1 MGHATA
7 LRGSYSRPMKRI
19 RSARGDAG
27 TPARRLARTLLAA
40 VVGGTL
46 AVSLAACSGGGAG
59 ESGASDGGGAARS
72 EGIAPGA
79 AEGDV
84 AADAAG
90 AVGLGGAPEQAV
102 DRELV
107 TTGNATL
114 AVDDPFDAAEQ
125 IADLVEQ
132 AGGRVEARDERAAT
146 ADEPGSASMT
156 LRIPADRVSATLD
169 ALDELGEV
177 RDRHVETIDVTG
189 TAQDLDARIAALRTS
204 TDRLRELMADADRTS
219 DLIEI
224 EAELSTRQA
233 ELDSRVS
240 ERNRLSD
247 EVAMST
253 LHVEIVA
260 ESSPAAQAQPG
271 GFLGGLSAGW
281 SALVTTFNVV
291 VLVLGAII
299 PWLAL
304 AGVVLLVVVT
314 VRRQIARNRP
324 EGPTLLETATPAP
337 AITD

>member
-1 MGHATA
+1 
-7 LRGSYSRPMKRI
+7 MKRN

-27 TPARRLARTLLAA
+27 TPARRLAQTLLAA

-59 ESGASDGGGAARS
+59 ESGAADSGGDGARA
-72 EGIAPGA
+72 EAVAPGT

-84 AADAAG
+84 ADATG
-90 AVGLGGAPEQAV
+90 AVGLPEAPEQAV
-102 DRELV
+102 DRELI

-177 RDRHVETIDVTG
+177 RDRHVETVDVTG
-189 TAQDLDARIAALRTS
+189 VAQDLDARISALRTS

-260 ESSPAAQAQPG
+260 ESAPAAQAQPG

-281 SALVTTFNVV
+281 SALVMTFNVV

-299 PWLAL
+299 PWLTL

-314 VRRQIARNRP
+314 VRKQIAKSRP
-324 EGPTLLETATPAP
+324 AGPTLLDTAAPAP
-337 AITD
+337 APTD

>member
-1 MGHATA
+1 
-7 LRGSYSRPMKRI
+7 
-19 RSARGDAG
+19 
-27 TPARRLARTLLAA
+27 
-40 VVGGTL
+40 VVT
-46 AVSLAACSGGGAG
+46 LAACSGDGAGDSGGAEAAYDDGTANG
-59 ESGASDGGGAARS
+59 EAVEPGGARDD
-72 EGIAPGA
+72 IT
-79 AEGDV
+79 
-84 AADAAG
+84 DATG
-90 AVGLGGAPEQAV
+90 AVGIAEAAEEAV
-102 DRELV
+102 NRELI

-114 AVDDPFDAAEQ
+114 AVEDPFDAAEQ
-125 IADLVEQ
+125 IADLVEE
-132 AGGRVEARDERAAT
+132 AGGRVEARDEQAAT
-146 ADEPGSASMT
+146 DGEPGSASMT

-177 RDRHVETIDVTG
+177 RDRHVETVDVTG
-189 TAQDLDARIAALRTS
+189 TAQDLDARIEALRTS

-260 ESSPAAQAQPG
+260 EGSPAAQAQPG

-281 SALVTTFNVV
+281 SALVSTFNVV

-299 PWLAL
+299 PWLAV
-304 AGVVLLVVVT
+304 AGVALLVVGG
-314 VRRQIARNRP
+314 VRRQIAKNRP
-324 EGPTLLETATPAP
+324 PLPPTATPDPAP
-337 AITD
+337 AD

>member
-1 MGHATA
+1 
-7 LRGSYSRPMKRI
+7 
-19 RSARGDAG
+19 
-27 TPARRLARTLLAA
+27 
-40 VVGGTL
+40 VV
-46 AVSLAACSGGGAG
+46 ALAACSGSGAG
-59 ESGASDGGGAARS
+59 DSSGGEAALDDGAARS
-72 EGIAPGA
+72 EAVEPGA
-79 AEGDV
+79 PDAV
-84 AADAAG
+84 TDAAG
-90 AVGLGGAPEQAV
+90 AVGLTDAPEEAV
-102 DRELV
+102 DRELI

-114 AVDDPFDAAEQ
+114 AVDDPFEAAEQ
-125 IADLVEQ
+125 IAGLVEQ
-132 AGGRVEARDERAAT
+132 AGGRIEARDERAAT
-146 ADEPGSASMT
+146 DDEPGSASMT

-177 RDRHVETIDVTG
+177 RDRHVETVDVTG
-189 TAQDLDARIAALRTS
+189 TAQDLDARIEALRTS
-204 TDRLRELMADADRTS
+204 TDRLRELMADADRTA

-260 ESSPAAQAQPG
+260 EGTPAAQAQPD

-281 SALVTTFNVV
+281 SALVSTFNVV

-304 AGVVLLVVVT
+304 VGLVLLVVVG
-314 VRRQIARNRP
+314 VRRQLARNRGAGLP
-324 EGPTLLETATPAP
+324 PAAAPDPAP
-337 AITD
+337 AD

>member
-1 MGHATA
+1 MVT
-7 LRGSYSRPMKRI
+7 
-19 RSARGDAG
+19 
-27 TPARRLARTLLAA
+27 
-40 VVGGTL
+40 
-46 AVSLAACSGGGAG
+46 LAACSG
-59 ESGASDGGGAARS
+59 SGASDSGGEPAVGEGSAR
-72 EGIAPGA
+72 EVVEPGT
-79 AEGDV
+79 GQDGV
-84 AADAAG
+84 ADATG
-90 AVGLGGAPEQAV
+90 AVGIAEAPEEAV
-102 DRELV
+102 NRELI

-114 AVDDPFDAAEQ
+114 AVDDPFEAAEQ
-125 IADLVEQ
+125 IADLVEE
-132 AGGRVEARDERAAT
+132 AGGRVEARDEQAAT
-146 ADEPGSASMT
+146 DGEPGSASMT

-177 RDRHVETIDVTG
+177 RDRHVETVDVTG
-189 TAQDLDARIAALRTS
+189 TAQDLDARIEALRTS

-260 ESSPAAQAQPG
+260 EDSPAAQARPG

-281 SALVTTFNVV
+281 SALVSTFNVV

-304 AGVVLLVVVT
+304 AGVVLLVVVG
-314 VRRQIARNRP
+314 VRRQIAKNRP
-324 EGPTLLETATPAP
+324 TLPPTATPDPAP
-337 AITD
+337 AD

>member
-1 MGHATA
+1 M
-7 LRGSYSRPMKRI
+7 
-19 RSARGDAG
+19 G
-27 TPARRLARTLLAA
+27 TPARRLARALLAA
-40 VVGGTL
+40 VVGGAL

-59 ESGASDGGGAARS
+59 ESGASDGGADAARS
-72 EGIAPGA
+72 EGIAPDA

-84 AADAAG
+84 G
-90 AVGLGGAPEQAV
+90 AVGLAESPEQAA
-102 DRELV
+102 DRELI

-177 RDRHVETIDVTG
+177 RDQHVETIDVTG

-240 ERNRLSD
+240 ERSRLSD

-260 ESSPAAQAQPG
+260 ESSPAAQARPG

-304 AGVVLLVVVT
+304 AGVVLLVVVA
-314 VRRQIARNRP
+314 VRREIAKRRP
-324 EGPTLLETATPAP
+324 AGPTLLETATPAP
-337 AITD
+337 APTD

>member
-1 MGHATA
+1 
-7 LRGSYSRPMKRI
+7 MKRN
-19 RSARGDAG
+19 RSAKGDAG
-27 TPARRLARTLLAA
+27 QPARRLVRALLTA

-46 AVSLAACSGGGAG
+46 AVALAACSGGGAG
-59 ESGASDGGGAARS
+59 DSGDGGAARS
-72 EGIAPGA
+72 DVVAPGA
-79 AEGDV
+79 AQ
-84 AADAAG
+84 DAVTEATG
-90 AVGLGGAPEQAV
+90 AVGVAEAPSEAV
-102 DRELV
+102 DRELI

-114 AVDDPFDAAEQ
+114 AVDDPFEAAEQ
-125 IADLVEQ
+125 IADLVEE

-146 ADEPGSASMT
+146 DDEPGSASMT

-177 RDRHVETIDVTG
+177 RDRHVETVDVTG
-189 TAQDLDARIAALRTS
+189 TAQDLDARIEALRTS

-233 ELDSRVS
+233 ELDSKVS

-260 ESSPAAQAQPG
+260 EGTPAAQARPG

-281 SALVTTFNVV
+281 SALVSTFNVV

-304 AGVVLLVVVT
+304 AGVVLLVVVG
-314 VRRQIARNRP
+314 VRRQLAKNRP
-324 EGPTLLETATPAP
+324 GGPAAP
-337 AITD
+337 AAVEPEPVEP

>member
-1 MGHATA
+1 
-7 LRGSYSRPMKRI
+7 MKRN
-19 RSARGDAG
+19 RSARGDAS
-27 TPARRLARTLLAA
+27 TPARRLVRTLLAA

-46 AVSLAACSGGGAG
+46 AVSLAACSGGGAA

-72 EGIAPGA
+72 DAVAPDT
-79 AEGDV
+79 AEGDL
-84 AADAAG
+84 ADAAG
-90 AVGLGGAPEQAV
+90 TVGLAGSPEEAV

-114 AVDDPFDAAEQ
+114 AVADPFDAAEQ
-125 IADLVEQ
+125 IAGLVEQ

-169 ALDELGEV
+169 ALDKLGEV

-224 EAELSTRQA
+224 EAELATRQA

-281 SALVTTFNVV
+281 SALVMTFNVV

-304 AGVVLLVVVT
+304 AGVVLLVVVA

-337 AITD
+337 APTD

>member
-1 MGHATA
+1 
-7 LRGSYSRPMKRI
+7 MKRN

-27 TPARRLARTLLAA
+27 QPARRLVRTLLTA

-46 AVSLAACSGGGAG
+46 AVTLAACSGGGDGAEAG
-59 ESGASDGGGAARS
+59 ADSGTARS
-72 EGIAPGA
+72 DVDAPG
-79 AEGDV
+79 V
-84 AADAAG
+84 AQDAVTDAAG
-90 AVGLGGAPEQAV
+90 AVGVAEAPEEAV
-102 DRELV
+102 DRELI

-114 AVDDPFDAAEQ
+114 AVDDPFGAAEQ
-125 IADLVEQ
+125 IADLVEE

-146 ADEPGSASMT
+146 DDEPGSASMT

-177 RDRHVETIDVTG
+177 RDRHVETVDVTG
-189 TAQDLDARIAALRTS
+189 TAQDLDARIEALTTS
-204 TDRLRELMADADRTS
+204 TERLRELMADADRTS

-260 ESSPAAQAQPG
+260 EGSPAAQARPG
-271 GFLGGLSAGW
+271 GFLGGLSVGW
-281 SALVTTFNVV
+281 NAMVSTFNVV

-299 PWLAL
+299 PWLVL
-304 AGVVLLVVVT
+304 AGVVFLVVVG
-314 VRRQIARNRP
+314 VRRQLARNRAA
-324 EGPTLLETATPAP
+324 GPAGPAAP
-337 AITD
+337 AVAEPGPVEP

>member
-1 MGHATA
+1 M
-7 LRGSYSRPMKRI
+7 
-19 RSARGDAG
+19 
-27 TPARRLARTLLAA
+27 LA
-40 VVGGTL
+40 
-46 AVSLAACSGGGAG
+46 LAACSGGGAS
-59 ESGASDGGGAARS
+59 ESSGAEAATDSSAGRS
-72 EGIAPGA
+72 EGFSSGA
-79 AEGDV
+79 ADDAVTE
-84 AADAAG
+84 AAG
-90 AVGLGGAPEQAV
+90 AVGLAEGPEEAV
-102 DRELV
+102 DRELI

-114 AVDDPFDAAEQ
+114 AVENPFDAAEQ
-125 IADLVEQ
+125 IADLVED
-132 AGGRVEARDERAAT
+132 AGGRVEARDEQAET
-146 ADEPGSASMT
+146 DDEPGSASMT

-177 RDRHVETIDVTG
+177 RDRHVETVDVTG

-240 ERNRLSD
+240 ERSRLSD

-253 LHVEIVA
+253 LQVEIVA
-260 ESSPAAQAQPG
+260 EGTPAAQARPD

-291 VLVLGAII
+291 VLVVGAII

-304 AGVVLLVVVT
+304 AGVVLLVVVG
-314 VRRQIARNRP
+314 VRRQLARNQTDGSGQVVAEP
-324 EGPTLLETATPAP
+324 EPVEP
-337 AITD
+337 

>member
-1 MGHATA
+1 
-7 LRGSYSRPMKRI
+7 MKRN
-19 RSARGDAG
+19 RSARGHVG
-27 TPARRLARTLLAA
+27 TPARRLARALLAA

-59 ESGASDGGGAARS
+59 ESGASDGGGADTAARS
-72 EGIAPGA
+72 EGFT
-79 AEGDV
+79 EGDV
-84 AADAAG
+84 AADAAAG
-90 AVGLGGAPEQAV
+90 AVGLAESPEEAV

-260 ESSPAAQAQPG
+260 ESSPAAKAQPG

-304 AGVVLLVVVT
+304 AGVVLLIVVA
-314 VRRQIARNRP
+314 VRREIAKRRP
-324 EGPTLLETATPAP
+324 AGPTLLETATPAP
-337 AITD
+337 APTD

>member
-1 MGHATA
+1 MAQ
-7 LRGSYSRPMKRI
+7 
-19 RSARGDAG
+19 
-27 TPARRLARTLLAA
+27 PARRLTHALLAA

-46 AVSLAACSGGGAG
+46 AVSLAACSGGGAD
-59 ESGASDGGGAARS
+59 ESGASDGGGDAARA
-72 EGIAPGA
+72 EVVTPGS
-79 AEGDV
+79 AEDAV
-84 AADAAG
+84 TDAAG
-90 AVGLGGAPEQAV
+90 AVGLTESPDEAV
-102 DRELV
+102 DRELI

-114 AVDDPFDAAEQ
+114 AVDDPFGAAEQ

-146 ADEPGSASMT
+146 AEEPGSASMT

-169 ALDELGEV
+169 ALGELGEV
-177 RDRHVETIDVTG
+177 RDRHVETVDVTG

-233 ELDSRVS
+233 ELDSRIS

-260 ESSPAAQAQPG
+260 ESTPAAQAQPG

-281 SALVTTFNVV
+281 SALVSTFNVV

-304 AGVVLLVVVT
+304 AGVVLLVVVA

-324 EGPTLLETATPAP
+324 AGPAP
-337 AITD
+337 VVAGPEPVEP

>member
-1 MGHATA
+1 
-7 LRGSYSRPMKRI
+7 MKRN

-27 TPARRLARTLLAA
+27 PPARRLTRALLAA

-46 AVSLAACSGGGAG
+46 AVSLAACGGGG
-59 ESGASDGGGAARS
+59 ESGGPAEAGEGGAARS
-72 EGIAPGA
+72 EVLSPEA
-79 AEGDV
+79 AQ
-84 AADAAG
+84 DAVTDATG
-90 AVGLGGAPEQAV
+90 AVGLPDAPEEAV

-132 AGGRVEARDERAAT
+132 AGGRIEARDERAAT

-169 ALDELGEV
+169 ALDELGDV
-177 RDRHVETIDVTG
+177 RDRHIETVDVTG
-189 TAQDLDARIAALRTS
+189 TAQDLDARIEALRTS
-204 TDRLRELMADADRTS
+204 TDRLRELLADADRTS

-260 ESSPAAQAQPG
+260 EDAPAAQADPG

-281 SALVTTFNVV
+281 SALVSTFNVV

-304 AGVVLLVVVT
+304 AGVVLLIVVA
-314 VRRQIARNRP
+314 VRRQLARSRP
-324 EGPTLLETATPAP
+324 AGPALPPAP
-337 AITD
+337 AREPAPAD

>member
-1 MGHATA
+1 
-7 LRGSYSRPMKRI
+7 
-19 RSARGDAG
+19 
-27 TPARRLARTLLAA
+27 
-40 VVGGTL
+40 
-46 AVSLAACSGGGAG
+46 
-59 ESGASDGGGAARS
+59 
-72 EGIAPGA
+72 
-79 AEGDV
+79 
-84 AADAAG
+84 
-90 AVGLGGAPEQAV
+90 
-102 DRELV
+102 
-107 TTGNATL
+107 
-114 AVDDPFDAAEQ
+114 
-125 IADLVEQ
+125 
-132 AGGRVEARDERAAT
+132 
-146 ADEPGSASMT
+146 MT

-169 ALDELGEV
+169 ALDKLGEV
-177 RDRHVETIDVTG
+177 RDRHVETVDVTG

-260 ESSPAAQAQPG
+260 ESSPAAQARPG

-304 AGVVLLVVVT
+304 AGVVLLVVVA
-314 VRRQIARNRP
+314 VRKEIAKRRP
-324 EGPTLLETATPAP
+324 AGPSLLETATPAP
-337 AITD
+337 APTD

>member
-1 MGHATA
+1 
-7 LRGSYSRPMKRI
+7 MKRN
-19 RSARGDAG
+19 RSARGDVG
-27 TPARRLARTLLAA
+27 TPARRLARALLAA

-46 AVSLAACSGGGAG
+46 AVSLAACSGGGEG
-59 ESGASDGGGAARS
+59 ESGASDGGGGDARS
-72 EGIAPGA
+72 DVVTPGSDEGA
-79 AEGDV
+79 V
-84 AADAAG
+84 SDAAG
-90 AVGLGGAPEQAV
+90 AVGIAETPEEAV

-177 RDRHVETIDVTG
+177 RDRHIETVDVTG

-281 SALVTTFNVV
+281 SALVMTFNVV

-304 AGVVLLVVVT
+304 AGVLLLVVVA
-314 VRRQIARNRP
+314 VRKQIAKNRP
-324 EGPTLLETATPAP
+324 AGPTLMETATPAP
-337 AITD
+337 APTD

>member
-1 MGHATA
+1 ME
-7 LRGSYSRPMKRI
+7 RN
-19 RSARGDAG
+19 RSARGDVG

-59 ESGASDGGGAARS
+59 ESGASDGGAARS
-72 EGIAPGA
+72 EGFASGTT
-79 AEGDV
+79 EGDV

-90 AVGLGGAPEQAV
+90 AVGLSDSPEEAV

-114 AVDDPFDAAEQ
+114 AVADPFDAAEQ
-125 IADLVEQ
+125 IAGLVEQ

-204 TDRLRELMADADRTS
+204 TDRLRELLADADRTS

-260 ESSPAAQAQPG
+260 DSSPAAQAQPG

-281 SALVTTFNVV
+281 SALVMTFNVV

-304 AGVVLLVVVT
+304 AGVLLLVVVA
-314 VRRQIARNRP
+314 VRKQIAKHRP
-324 EGPTLLETATPAP
+324 AGPTLLETATPAP
-337 AITD
+337 APTD